1 MLFYYRC
8 HVKICIYINAVGFFN
23 LIVGPRNSIT
33 RLSIIHI
40 LYLSVNSINGNYNIV
55 TTKIERKKYRLVLTY
70 KALT

>member
-1 MLFYYRC
+1 MLLYYRC

-23 LIVGPRNSIT
+23 LIGPRNSIT